1 MRRLANAGIVSNP
14 ICRPRRVHCGPQGT
28 FRRPFRHFTSTQAT
42 LKDERPLVRQGLS
55 YYWDTTPPTPH
66 QLRQADK
73 FFLTGTPVIID
84 SAIKF
89 RTVKQLPNPEVAFL
103 GRSNVG
109 KSSLLN
115 ALMSERICR
124 TSHNAGRT
132 RSMNFFAVGGDD
144 GQGNQGRVTV
154 LDMPGYGYGSRPE
167 WGTEIMKYLER
178 RKQLKRAFL
187 LIDARHSLKVGDFE
201 ILTLFRQLG
210 IPHQIVLSKIDEVL
224 FKRKKV
230 SEERMMKNR
239 HLLDARCEEMRGQ
252 IQPGQ
257 AEGPEA
263 LGEIICTSADTE
275 LQGRM
280 MGVQELRWAVLSATG
295 LGTL

>member
-1 MRRLANAGIVSNP
+1 MRRLAKASIFKNP
-14 ICRPRRVHCGPQGT
+14 FCGTRRVQCRPQITSHQPARS
-28 FRRPFRHFTSTQAT
+28 FTTTPPT
-42 LKDERPLVRQGLS
+42 LKDDRPLVRQGLS
-55 YYWDTTPPTPH
+55 YYWDTHPPNPH
-66 QLRQADK
+66 QLHQADK
-73 FFLTGTPVIID
+73 FFLTGTPLIID

-89 RTVKQLPNPEVAFL
+89 RTVKQLANPEVAFL

-115 ALMSERICR
+115 ALMGARVCR

-132 RSMNFFAVGGDD
+132 RSMNFFAVGGAD
-144 GQGNQGRVTV
+144 GHGNRGRVTV

-167 WGTEIMKYLER
+167 WGKEIMKYLEG
-178 RKQLKRAFL
+178 RKKLKRAFL
-187 LIDARHSLKVGDFE
+187 LIDARHSLQVGDVD

-230 SEERMMKNR
+230 SEERMLKNL
-239 HLLDARCEEMRGQ
+239 HLLDARCKEMRGQ

-263 LGEIICTSADTE
+263 LGEIICTSADAE
-275 LQGRM
+275 LQGRK

>member
-1 MRRLANAGIVSNP
+1 MRRLANAGIVNSP
-14 ICRPRRVHCGPQGT
+14 SSGPQRLHCRPRST
-28 FRRPFRHFTSTQAT
+28 FRQPARHFTTTQPAF
-42 LKDERPLVRQGLS
+42 KDERPLVRQGLS

-66 QLRQADK
+66 QLHQADK
-73 FFLTGTPVIID
+73 FFLTGTPLIID

-115 ALMSERICR
+115 ALMGARMCR

-144 GQGNQGRVTV
+144 GQGNPGKVTV

-167 WGTEIMKYLER
+167 WGKEIMKYLEG

-187 LIDARHSLKVGDFE
+187 LIDARHSLQVGDID

-230 SEERMMKNR
+230 SEERMLKNL

-263 LGEIICTSADTE
+263 LGEIICTSADAE
-275 LQGRM
+275 LQGRK

-295 LGTL
+295 LGAI